1 MTDDSSRVF
10 REAREAASGLS
21 SSLVERL
28 GERVSAR
35 SGAAN
40 VFGEPVAH
48 DGVTVI
54 PVARVRWG
62 FGGGSGS
69 SAEDRD
75 RPSGEGSGGG
85 AGLAA
90 APIGFIEI
98 ANGRASFHRI
108 WALRRL
114 CRWCSLRPFPR
125 GSRCAPWHG
134 CGAPEPLPAAPS
146 ATNLFRDLF
155 HMDFMGPDRP
165 EQSLALYSSG

>member
-10 REAREAASGLS
+10 REAREAASGPS

-28 GERVSAR
+28 GDRVSAR

-40 VFGEPVAH
+40 VFGEPIER

-75 RPSGEGSGGG
+75 GPSGEGSGGG

-90 APIGFIEI
+90 APIGFIQV

-108 WALRRL
+108 WDPSSLVPLVLASAFATWVGLRALARLRR
-114 CRWCSLRPFPR
+114 P
-125 GSRCAPWHG
+125 
-134 CGAPEPLPAAPS
+134 
-146 ATNLFRDLF
+146 
-155 HMDFMGPDRP
+155 
-165 EQSLALYSSG
+165 